1 MYLLIELPNSLIC
14 EKIYNCKNIG
24 RNSLLLT
31 IEQLFFQNSKLCNYA
46 MEGRINKEGFLN

>member
-24 RNSLLLT
+24 RKSLLLT